1 MLAAHKK
8 DPILMESEVS
18 LPTVRQRFK
27 LNLNCPIHFIYPQ
40 FIYILRILILFSY
53 FYPKSPNFSI
63 ALTFYKIVCE
73 FLISHLF
80 CVSLS
85 FPSCC
90 NHSNSVRLTS
100 QCANMV
106 KESYH
111 KYAITRTEVWPLNVQ
126 IAVSVVNQQQSA
138 DPWVFL
144 VTGSVI

>member
-1 MLAAHKK
+1 MLAPHKK
-8 DPILMESEVS
+8 GPILMESEVS

-27 LNLNCPIHFIYPQ
+27 HKLNWSIHFIYPQ
-40 FIYILRILILFSY
+40 LIYILRILILLSY
-53 FYPKSPNFSI
+53 LYPKSPNFSI
-63 ALTFYKIVCE
+63 ALKFYKIVSK

-90 NHSNSVRLTS
+90 NHSNSVRLRI

-106 KESYH
+106 KESYY
-111 KYAITRTEVWPLNVQ
+111 KYAITRIEVWPLYVQ
-126 IAVSVVNQQQSA
+126 IAVSVLNQQQSA